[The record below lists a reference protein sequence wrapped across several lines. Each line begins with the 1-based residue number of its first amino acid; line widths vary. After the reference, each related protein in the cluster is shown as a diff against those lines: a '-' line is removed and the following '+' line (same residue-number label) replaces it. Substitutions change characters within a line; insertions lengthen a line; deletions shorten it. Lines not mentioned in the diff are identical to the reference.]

1 MEEALITRWE
11 TSEFVR
17 RIWLA
22 MQASTVY
29 PPDLL
34 PLLQNCVALYRQHL
48 DADDVED
55 FCALR
60 RLDAMLH
67 GVEENW
73 SDEWLLGH
81 LPTTAQTTASGHG
94 DLDVE
99 KEFSEMRTRRQRSTF
114 KVKPLRVK
122 YVVLL
127 HLFSGHRR
135 HGDVQDQFERL
146 QHTSSYP
153 LHGLS
158 VDIVISLKFENIL
171 DIEIQRLFRAA
182 VHDGHI
188 AAIVAGPPCETW
200 SKAREQYY
208 ANQQG
213 PRPVRTIEHPYGMQ
227 QLRLKELTQLL
238 VGNDLLGAAVISVTL
253 LGCFML
259 MEHPQEP
266 PSEFSPAI
274 WKLSIVKLLLQQP
287 DIRRLRIWQGHYGSR
302 SPKPTDLLCVHLT
315 SDITEIFERHK
326 TRLTLPKTMSIGK
339 DESGRFKTQALKAY
353 PAPLWAAI
361 AQAAYAHVLARG
373 VEDPQEVM
381 PAKLDAAVRALDAP
395 IGESSMGP
403 DFCADGAA
411 IQRQDW
417 RSARAGHAV
426 TPP

>member
-213 PRPVRTIEHPYGMQ
+213 QRPVRTIEHPYGMQ

-253 LGCFML
+253 LGLQDASCWWNIL
-259 MEHPQEP
+259 RN
-266 PSEFSPAI
+266 
-274 WKLSIVKLLLQQP
+274 LLLSLALQSGSWVSWSCSFNSQISAGCAYGR
-287 DIRRLRIWQGHYGSR
+287 DIMAVAVQSQRTCYVSTWHLTLLRSSSVTKRVWRSRRLCLSG
-302 SPKPTDLLCVHLT
+302 KT
-315 SDITEIFERHK
+315 S
-326 TRLTLPKTMSIGK
+326 
-339 DESGRFKTQALKAY
+339 
-353 PAPLWAAI
+353 
-361 AQAAYAHVLARG
+361 LAGLRR
-373 VEDPQEVM
+373 
-381 PAKLDAAVRALDAP
+381 KL
-395 IGESSMGP
+395 
-403 DFCADGAA
+403 
-411 IQRQDW
+411 
-417 RSARAGHAV
+417 
-426 TPP
+426 